1 MPSKSAGGPPPQYD
15 GQRQR
20 GPFTMSWLPPL
31 PPPPAQVQPQVHVS
45 PIVNSPPR
53 PIASLSVRGQLGEYR
68 LEVSDAQGLQQL
80 TQMMDRLSQVEAQ
93 LALTQIA
100 QTAYQPIFPSVMP
113 VPNLM
118 MPEMLAPFTVAEPN
132 KVGSASQSVAR
143 GSGHDAVLTSE
154 GVGTAAAS
162 DLNSSSP
169 QSQPAKYKPRL
180 HGARVQFP
188 WKDQIH

>member
-20 GPFTMSWLPPL
+20 GSFHDVLVTTIASTTC
-31 PPPPAQVQPQVHVS
+31 AGSTQVHVS

-68 LEVSDAQGLQQL
+68 LEVLDAQGLQQL

-113 VPNLM
+113 VPQ
-118 MPEMLAPFTVAEPN
+118 P
-132 KVGSASQSVAR
+132 
-143 GSGHDAVLTSE
+143 HDARNV
-154 GVGTAAAS
+154 
-162 DLNSSSP
+162 SP
-169 QSQPAKYKPRL
+169 FHSGRT
-180 HGARVQFP
+180 
-188 WKDQIH
+188 